1 MLDYQSKV
9 GGSSDQLFSIDCFIG
24 DSANP
29 YYAKLILLG
38 LIPVIFGLIILLA

>member
-1 MLDYQSKV
+1 MFSDQSKV

-29 YYAKLILLG
+29 YFAKIILLG
-38 LIPVIFGLIILLA
+38 LIPIFFGLILLIT